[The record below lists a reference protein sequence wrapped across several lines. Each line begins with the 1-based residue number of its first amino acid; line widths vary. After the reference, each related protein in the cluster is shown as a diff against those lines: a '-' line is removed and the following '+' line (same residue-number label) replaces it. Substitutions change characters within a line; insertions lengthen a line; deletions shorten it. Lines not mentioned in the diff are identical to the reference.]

1 MVERQT
7 KARLAVVQ
15 LVEQLRIAA
24 FHQPQIRLC
33 DAQRGAHGDRTTRGE
48 QQRSS

>member
-7 KARLAVVQ
+7 KARLAVAQ
-15 LVEQLRIAA
+15 WVEQLRMAA
-24 FHQPQIRLC
+24 FHQPKSRLR
-33 DAQRGAHGDRTTRGE
+33 DAQRCAHGDRTTRGE